1 MVCRQC
7 GTQIAEKA
15 LICFKCGIATTER
28 RLAPPA
34 GVPRRSRLPLVGAA
48 VLLAA
53 VLLGAWQAGLL
64 SW

>member
-7 GTQIAEKA
+7 GTQIADKA

-28 RLAPPA
+28 RVAPPA
-34 GVPRRSRLPLVGAA
+34 SAPRRSRVPLVGASA
-48 VLLAA
+48 LVAALLLA
-53 VLLGAWQAGLL
+53 AWQAGLL